1 VKTIAEKKGTFTE
14 SHLNDDYN
22 SSKRNSKGIG
32 LFTSKDSE
40 VSNEKERLRRIFILK
55 RLELERERVARYSQV
70 ITELLTRLRI
80 FKEAKRIALY
90 YPVKNEVETR
100 GIFKEARSQGKEI
113 YFPLV
118 RDSELEFHKVNSL
131 CELRPGKFGIPEPST
146 HSSKLPIER
155 LDVLVVPGVVFDYQ
169 GRRIGYGGGY
179 YDRILGRILKE
190 RRVGLAY
197 GFQVLDSIPEGLSD
211 HRVGMVI
218 TESGIICPQGG
229 G

>member
-1 VKTIAEKKGTFTE
+1 MKTIAEKKGIFTG
-14 SHLNDDYN
+14 SHLNDNYN
-22 SSKRNSKGIG
+22 GSKRNSKGIG

-40 VSNEKERLRRIFILK
+40 VFNEKERLRRIFILK
-55 RLELERERVARYSQV
+55 RLELEQERVVRYSQV

-90 YPVKNEVETR
+90 HPIKNEVETR
-100 GIFKEARSQGKEI
+100 GIFKKARSQGKEI

-118 RDSELEFHKVNSL
+118 RDSGLEFHKVNSL
-131 CELRPGKFGIPEPST
+131 CELRPGKFGILEPST
-146 HSSKLPIER
+146 NSSKLPIER

-190 RRVGLAY
+190 RRIGLAY
-197 GFQVLDSIPEGLSD
+197 GFQVLDSIPEGISD

-218 TESGIICPQGG
+218 TESGIICAQGG